1 MVSLPIILLP
11 IVIGLLLYL
20 LFGRLDKKAKAVPTA
35 AMTTAAAID
44 ARRFAK
50 LLLAEI
56 RMYNATK
63 VASGRRN
70 KNLYSELRPEIEHAY
85 QVFAQR
91 ANPKINIEAI
101 FREALARE
109 LADGDERNL
118 GTEAR

>member
-50 LLLAEI
+50 LLL
-56 RMYNATK
+56 
-63 VASGRRN
+63 G
-70 KNLYSELRPEIEHAY
+70 
-85 QVFAQR
+85 
-91 ANPKINIEAI
+91 NPYV
-101 FREALARE
+101 
-109 LADGDERNL
+109 
-118 GTEAR
+118 